1 MLGFQLLRPILS
13 AFDIEMWDFILD
25 MQCRN
30 IKGFLFIRQILLS
43 TRPQWL
49 IHKCWNLIAFK
60 KINSLKYDW
69 WEWTAYKSDARRS
82 LIAEKSFSIT
92 IAACPAK
99 GGASQTQKRSSSVI
113 SILWIQNWIL
123 TQYHSICFF
132 CERCFWQ
139 VILSP
144 PFYPPSPLN
153 RDGSP
158 MRQSV
163 WCKMCKM

>member
-1 MLGFQLLRPILS
+1 MGFQLLRPFLS

-25 MQCRN
+25 MQWQCRN

-43 TRPQWL
+43 TRTQWL
-49 IHKCWNLIAFK
+49 NHKCWNLKAFK

-99 GGASQTQKRSSSVI
+99 GGASQTQKRSSIPI

-123 TQYHSICFF
+123 WTFDPISLIFLLRKRF
-132 CERCFWQ
+132 LKT
-139 VILSP
+139 VL
-144 PFYPPSPLN
+144 PFLPS
-153 RDGSP
+153 
-158 MRQSV
+158 
-163 WCKMCKM
+163 